1 MDALPDSPPEEIQ
14 KVVFK
19 VLRCVSVFITFYPF
33 PSREI
38 TRFFFWTC
46 DNVECRHARFAHWFG
61 TPLGFEGCVNFAGII
76 HLDIFLF
83 LRSWIWLIPDKVGE
97 YVHFLD
103 DADREWVSIEPVQAM
118 CPARK
123 ESDSDSDAR
132 EAESQGEKCTFP
144 TTYNI
149 LYIHYTVLGPGINI

>member
-1 MDALPDSPPEEIQ
+1 M
-14 KVVFK
+14 
-19 VLRCVSVFITFYPF
+19 R
-33 PSREI
+33 
-38 TRFFFWTC
+38 
-46 DNVECRHARFAHWFG
+46 
-61 TPLGFEGCVNFAGII
+61 
-76 HLDIFLF
+76 
-83 LRSWIWLIPDKVGE
+83 PDKVGE
-97 YVHFLD
+97 YVNFLD